1 MSDRARQ
8 NRGALSTPGY
18 QFLLRRYSTVDDEL
32 PQS

>member
-8 NRGALSTPGY
+8 NRGALGTLEY

-32 PQS
+32 PES